1 MNSTYLR
8 RTSLL
13 MDSLLSSLM
22 HSAHRQ
28 EMFARLSQ
36 EKQVIKIFK
45 SPGVISSFS
54 EINAAATISA
64 LVFSGKFDLTSTYF
78 FIAGIAGISPEVGTL
93 ASVTFARYA
102 VQVALQYELDSREMP
117 SNFTT
122 GYVPQGAT
130 AVGQYPTIIYGTE
143 VFEVNDALRQ
153 LAIGYAKTANL
164 NDSADAIAYRANYN
178 TSPEFAAATAR
189 PSVIACDVATA
200 DVYFSGKIVASLKTF
215 DDTDGME

>member
-1 MNSTYLR
+1 M
-8 RTSLL
+8 
-13 MDSLLSSLM
+13 
-22 HSAHRQ
+22 
-28 EMFARLSQ
+28 
-36 EKQVIKIFK
+36 
-45 SPGVISSFS
+45 
-54 EINAAATISA
+54 
-64 LVFSGKFDLTSTYF
+64 
-78 FIAGIAGISPEVGTL
+78 
-93 ASVTFARYA
+93 
-102 VQVALQYELDSREMP
+102 ALQYELDSREMP

-200 DVYFSGKIVASLKTF
+200 DVYFSGKIVAFLKTF